1 MCQPFGD
8 YKSTFAH
15 FAFMSLLKGFILCS
29 HFSNAVFTSQ
39 KGSNIHFVVLM
50 AVLILLINSQGLIL
64 TRVTNRH
71 LSLQWMTV

>member
-1 MCQPFGD
+1 MCQQFGD

-15 FAFMSLLKGFILCS
+15 FAFISLLKGFILCS
-29 HFSNAVFTSQ
+29 HFANAVFTSQ
-39 KGSNIHFVVLM
+39 KGSNHFIVLM

-71 LSLQWMTV
+71 LSLQ